1 MSNRIPEEPQTAPEH
16 DKWYNLTL
24 GSTFKEE
31 STNRLCSLRY
41 EFKPASIDKSRP
53 GSMHKRKDNR
63 VSVEFQNNQPGKPK
77 VVFEGSSEDY
87 KENEAVLI
95 FDGESFRLERLHRS
109 VKQLRHVRLPG
120 DVTASASALAPTPES
135 RLSPVI
141 KPGKAQQYAKA
152 IPPAVPVEVER
163 IDVGEPAISG
173 VKVTS
178 GQANPPVNSSA
189 PPEQTAVNEEPPSDK
204 KWEDQDT
211 LMEDLFGSDDTAAEK
226 ENAPNHKPDVP
237 TEPLI
242 PDQYDSDDEIADVDD
257 DDDEATRGLSA
268 AEALRAQVLGEAKA
282 KSTSSSSSSSATSSS
297 SSGSDS
303 DSGSGSSGESEEG
316 SDVNSI

>member
-1 MSNRIPEEPQTAPEH
+1 MSDRTPDEPPTAPEH
-16 DKWYNLTL
+16 DRWYNLAL
-24 GSTFKEE
+24 GPTFKDE
-31 STNRLCSLRY
+31 SANRLCSLKY
-41 EFKPASIDKSRP
+41 EFKPASIDKSRA

-95 FDGESFRLERLHRS
+95 FDGKSFRLERLHRA

-120 DVTASASALAPTPES
+120 DGAASVSALAPTPES

-141 KPGKAQQYAKA
+141 KPGKAQQYAKP

-173 VKVTS
+173 GKATGHVT
-178 GQANPPVNSSA
+178 PPAHSYA
-189 PPEQTAVNEEPPSDK
+189 PPEKSLVYEEPPKDK
-204 KWEDQDT
+204 KWDDQDT

-226 ENAPNHKPDVP
+226 EKAPIQKIDVA
-237 TEPLI
+237 TEG
-242 PDQYDSDDEIADVDD
+242 QQNESDDEIIADVDV

-268 AEALRAQVLGEAKA
+268 AEALRAQVFSEAKG
-282 KSTSSSSSSSATSSS
+282 KSTSSSSSSGTSSS

-303 DSGSGSSGESEEG
+303 GSASSSSRDSEG
-316 SDVNSI
+316 SDVNSV